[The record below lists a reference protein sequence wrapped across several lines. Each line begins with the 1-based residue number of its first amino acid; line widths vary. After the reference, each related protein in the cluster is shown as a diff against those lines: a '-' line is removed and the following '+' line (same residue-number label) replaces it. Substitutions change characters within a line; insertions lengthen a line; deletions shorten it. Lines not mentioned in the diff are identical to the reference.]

1 MSKGAPEESEH
12 EEFRSAEEGG
22 PDPETHCG
30 HDRGGMGDDV
40 TRKEDKRFIT
50 GRGNYVD
57 DIKKPGMLHCEI
69 VRSPHA
75 HARVE
80 EIDGSRAMALDGVV
94 AVLTADAL
102 AEYGLATMPTLMDDT
117 QDVLVNDKVKFQSQ
131 EVAAVIAEDRYTA
144 KDGAE
149 KVEVEYDVL
158 DAVVDDEEAL
168 AEDAP
173 LIREELDDQE
183 DNHIFDWETGQ
194 KEETERV
201 FEEADVTVEEDM
213 LYQRLHPAPIET
225 CGAVAD
231 FDPGRDKLTVHM
243 TSQAPH
249 AHRTLFSMVSG
260 IPEHKIRIVSPDVGG
275 GFGNKVPIYPGYVVA
290 AAASYVLEQ
299 PVKWIEERSENIQT
313 TGFARDYDMTGELAA
328 TSDGEIE
335 GVRVDVLANHGA
347 YNAAAQPTKFPAGFF
362 NIFTGSYDVEA
373 AYGSLTAAYTNTAP
387 GGIAYRCSF
396 RVTEAVYLIERM
408 VKVLADELD
417 VDPAEIR
424 RKNFIPSDAFPY
436 ESATGWNYDSGDY
449 EAALEKA
456 LEMADYE
463 AYREEQQ
470 RRIEADA
477 DKLLGIGISSFTE
490 VVGAGPGKQCDIA
503 GIEMF
508 DSADIRVNPTGDAVL
523 RIGVQTQGQG
533 HETTFA
539 QIVAEEL
546 GMDVENITVEHGD
559 TDTEPYGLGTYG
571 SRSTPVAGAAAAVAA
586 RKVREKAKSIA
597 ANELEAAEEDI
608 EWDRESGEFH
618 VAGAPD
624 RSVTIT
630 DVAAGAYM
638 NHPDQEEPGL
648 EAVNYYDPPE
658 MTYPFGS
665 YVVVVEVDRETGE
678 LAFEKFVAVDDCG
691 NRINPMIIEGQIH
704 GGLAQGIGTAIM
716 EHVTYDDNGNVTAGD
731 FMNYLLPTANEIPE
745 FETGFTV
752 TPSPHH
758 PIGAKG
764 VGESPTVGSPPAIVN
779 AVVDAMAHAGVSH
792 VEMPMTSDVVWEAL
806 DEADLAIDPAH
817 HVDYEFED
825 TTGSAATDD
834 D

>member
-1 MSKGAPEESEH
+1 MSSEH
-12 EEFRSAEEGG
+12 ENVPEADTEYQHAEDEG
-22 PDPETHCG
+22 PQPEKHCG
-30 HDRGGMGDDV
+30 HGRGGMGEEV
-40 TRKEDKRFIT
+40 SRKEDKRFIT

-57 DIKKPGMLHCEI
+57 DIKKPDMLHCEI

-80 EIDGSRAMALDGVV
+80 DIDGSRAEAMDDVV
-94 AVLTADAL
+94 AVLTAEDL
-102 AEYGLATMPTLMDDT
+102 LEYDLATMPTLMDDT

-131 EVAAVIAEDRYTA
+131 EVAAVIATDRYTA

-149 KVEVEYDVL
+149 KVEVDYEVL
-158 DAVVDDEEAL
+158 DPVVDAQDALDEQ
-168 AEDAP
+168 AP
-173 LIREELDDQE
+173 LIRDELDDQE
-183 DNHIFDWETGQ
+183 DNHIFDWETGD
-194 KEETERV
+194 KEQTQEV
-201 FEEADVTVEEDM
+201 FDNADVTIEERM
-213 LYQRLHPAPIET
+213 EYQRIHPAPIET

-231 FDPGRDKLTVHM
+231 WDPGMDKMTVHM

-249 AHRTLFSMVSG
+249 AHRTLFSQVSG
-260 IPEHKIRIVSPDVGG
+260 IPEHKVRIVSPDVGG
-275 GFGNKVPIYPGYVVA
+275 GFGTKVPIYPGYVVA

-299 PVKWIEERSENIQT
+299 PVKWVEERSENIQS

-328 TSDGEIE
+328 TEDGEIT
-335 GVRVDVLANHGA
+335 GVKVDVLANHGA
-347 YNAAAQPTKFPAGFF
+347 YNAAAQPSKFPAGFF
-362 NIFTGSYDVEA
+362 KIFTGSYDIEA
-373 AYGSLTAAYTNTAP
+373 AYGSLRAAFTNTAP

-396 RVTEAVYLIERM
+396 RVTEAVYLIERL

-449 EAALEKA
+449 ETALDKA
-456 LEMADYE
+456 LEMADYDR
-463 AYREEQQ
+463 YREEQQ
-470 RRIEADA
+470 RRIDNDA

-490 VVGAGPGKQCDIA
+490 IVGAGPGKQCDIA

-508 DSADIRVNPTGDAVL
+508 DSADIRVNPTGNAVL

-546 GMDVENITVEHGD
+546 GMDVDNIVVEHGD

-586 RKVREKAKSIA
+586 RKVRDKAKSIA

-624 RSVTIT
+624 RTIT
-630 DVAAGAYM
+630 ITEIAAGAYM
-638 NHPDQEEPGL
+638 NHPGGEEPGL
-648 EAVNYYDPPE
+648 EATNYYDPPE

-678 LAFEKFVAVDDCG
+678 VDFEKFVAVDDCG

-704 GGLAQGIGTAIM
+704 GGLAQGIATAM
-716 EHVTYDDNGNVTAGD
+716 LEEVTYDDNGNVTGGD
-731 FMNYLLPTANEIPE
+731 FMNYLLPTANEVPN
-745 FETGFTV
+745 FDTGHTV

-779 AVVDAMAHAGVSH
+779 AVVDAMTHAGVSH
-792 VEMPMTSDVVWEAL
+792 VEMPMTPDVVWEAL
-806 DEADLAIDPAH
+806 DDAGLAHKPAQN
-817 HVDYEFED
+817 VEFD
-825 TTGSAATDD
+825 FDGASGTTDE
-834 D
+834 